1 MNVAKV
7 IQNPGPVIVRSE
19 TPSRPPNLCLTY
31 AYNAMSIAKA
41 SNVRKVARPETR
53 DDMSVTVTWLENES
67 NRAMKV
73 TAVATGCTASPR
85 VQEEPIVT
93 DSLFVRVCMVKE
105 YPWP

>member
-1 MNVAKV
+1 M
-7 IQNPGPVIVRSE
+7 
-19 TPSRPPNLCLTY
+19 CLTY

-73 TAVATGCTASPR
+73 TPVAILLGN
-85 VQEEPIVT
+85 EYHII
-93 DSLFVRVCMVKE
+93 DSQGNGRD
-105 YPWP
+105 